1 LGDDR
6 FLDSGCAGMLDI
18 IAALGWVKENIQD
31 FGGDPDNVTIF
42 GQSGGGYKISALLAM
57 EQARGLFHKAI
68 IQSGPQLQ
76 LASAENGSLFAD
88 RILSKLE
95 LRGSSAD
102 CLIDVPA
109 EKFVAAYASVYSE
122 IATNGGIEEI
132 VKFRGPILDGRN
144 IHIEPFSDTA
154 LEWARDVPLL
164 IGTTACE
171 YPPSRAGFFVPNMGG
186 VGTEWSQKSV
196 ELFVSRLLGVDA
208 VRAREI
214 LNAYCSDLQTKDY
227 VDVFAYLQSDYMMA
241 LPSLEIAERR
251 RTAGSAPTFFYQFS
265 FPSPPPNPRSFS
277 KHTAELGFVFNH
289 PGVMYPYVSTQMR
302 LLTDQMSSAWASFAE
317 TGDPD
322 HDGMPNWEPYRGFNG
337 PIMSFDSDIEPKS
350 TPLLQGRL
358 ELRLEKKL
366 WSK

>member
-1 LGDDR
+1 MDQSKRFLLKSTLAWPCTLFWQADAHSQASEIVVSTQQGKLRGYRERNVCVFKGIPYGNVRASANRLGAPLSPSNWTGIRDAACYGPAAPQIAGGSGQSAELFFPGTDDTTDENCLVLNVWTRNADRACRRPVLVWLHGGNWSRGFGSGSLYDSTDFVGRHDTVNVTLNHRLNALGYLNVSHLGDDR

-102 CLIDVPA
+102 SLIDVPA

-171 YPPSRAGFFVPNMGG
+171 
-186 VGTEWSQKSV
+186 
-196 ELFVSRLLGVDA
+196 
-208 VRAREI
+208 
-214 LNAYCSDLQTKDY
+214 
-227 VDVFAYLQSDYMMA
+227 
-241 LPSLEIAERR
+241 
-251 RTAGSAPTFFYQFS
+251 
-265 FPSPPPNPRSFS
+265 
-277 KHTAELGFVFNH
+277 
-289 PGVMYPYVSTQMR
+289 
-302 LLTDQMSSAWASFAE
+302 
-317 TGDPD
+317 
-322 HDGMPNWEPYRGFNG
+322 
-337 PIMSFDSDIEPKS
+337 
-350 TPLLQGRL
+350 
-358 ELRLEKKL
+358 
-366 WSK
+366 